1 MKKRVNNFGFTLVYL
16 PDSVPGYIALDYVLG
31 EARIVIMENGEF
43 YVTGR
48 DAYAIRFNRLLVSV
62 IAKLYDV
69 LKYRGFMS
77 NTEMYILVKREY
89 DNVMDLIYRKPR
101 IFSNF
106 SDLADIWINLQW
118 IFSEA
123 AEHYD
128 GVDVYSVGR
137 LIDKFDKDA
146 LEIEV
151 YGGIDTSDAPEFS
164 EVYAEEATYRGEK
177 LTEAELE
184 HLNEELGDVV
194 AEKFHSQI

>member
-1 MKKRVNNFGFTLVYL
+1 MW
-16 PDSVPGYIALDYVLG
+16 
-31 EARIVIMENGEF
+31 M
-43 YVTGR
+43 
-48 DAYAIRFNRLLVSV
+48 
-62 IAKLYDV
+62 
-69 LKYRGFMS
+69 
-77 NTEMYILVKREY
+77 
-89 DNVMDLIYRKPR
+89 
-101 IFSNF
+101 
-106 SDLADIWINLQW
+106 NLQW

-137 LIDKFDKDA
+137 LIDNFDKDA

-151 YGGIDTSDAPEFS
+151 YGGIDFTDAPEFS

-184 HLNEELGDVV
+184 YLNDELGDVV